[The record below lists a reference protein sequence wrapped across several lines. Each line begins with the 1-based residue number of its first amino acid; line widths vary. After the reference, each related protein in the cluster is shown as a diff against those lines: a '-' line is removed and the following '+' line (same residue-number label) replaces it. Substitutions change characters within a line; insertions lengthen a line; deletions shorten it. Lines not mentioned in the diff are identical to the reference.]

1 MLSGFARVGA
11 VLGDKALLERA
22 EQAACFLRK
31 HLWDYEDQKILHSC
45 YGGNNMEVEQV

>member
-22 EQAACFLRK
+22 ERAAYFLQK
-31 HLWDYEDQKILHSC
+31 HLWDEEDQRILRSC
-45 YGGNNMEVEQV
+45 YRGNNMEVEQV

>member
-22 EQAACFLRK
+22 ERAAYFLQK
-31 HLWDYEDQKILHSC
+31 YLWDEEGQRILHSC
-45 YGGNNMEVEQV
+45 YRGNNMEVEQV